1 MGFALITATT
11 ILDQMLIDAVTEG
24 KDNAFTFYL
33 PLSLVGTLVA
43 VALVVVA
50 GVCYARYVVRTT
62 GEIRQDAF
70 GGLMRKCV
78 ADFRQAPV
86 GDYISA
92 LTNDIRSLKHHYFDM
107 LHLLVV
113 SAVGASTSIVLMF
126 FYQPIVALCALLSCA
141 AMFVVPM
148 LFSKKLEKCQA
159 LQSKRSAELVSALSN
174 LLAGFEVIASFGA
187 KLYMDK
193 IFRQAHEAFCDAEA
207 RTGSMNQMSSGLA
220 QVFSAL

>member
-1 MGFALITATT
+1 MFRYMKRHPFRLLGALGLLFLSLTLLAVTKVF
-11 ILDQMLIDAVTEG
+11 DQMLIDAVAEG

-43 VALVVVA
+43 VVLVVA
-50 GVCYARYVVRTT
+50 GGVCYTRYVVRTT
-62 GEIRQDAF
+62 GEIRREAF

-148 LFSKKLEKCQA
+148 LFS
-159 LQSKRSAELVSALSN
+159 
-174 LLAGFEVIASFGA
+174 
-187 KLYMDK
+187 
-193 IFRQAHEAFCDAEA
+193 
-207 RTGSMNQMSSGLA
+207 
-220 QVFSAL
+220 

>member
-1 MGFALITATT
+1 MFRYMKRHPFRLLGTLGLNFLGFALITATT

-70 GGLMRKCV
+70 EGLMRKCV

-126 FYQPIVALCALLSCA
+126 F
-141 AMFVVPM
+141 
-148 LFSKKLEKCQA
+148 
-159 LQSKRSAELVSALSN
+159 
-174 LLAGFEVIASFGA
+174 
-187 KLYMDK
+187 
-193 IFRQAHEAFCDAEA
+193 
-207 RTGSMNQMSSGLA
+207 
-220 QVFSAL
+220 